1 MELFGQSGKSQSST
15 QTGSDDVS
23 EETQTEE
30 SLNEIK
36 WTQHPPHDDY
46 GWGLEST
53 AHEDADLKENEEM
66 AMFRENHLQNPRLK
80 QFVEAAGQVVI
91 ELIASRRKTAS
102 DLLLQNKSVFSFSL
116 GYNSFELGPISQAN
130 RVTTISLNAKEP
142 DILLAGFFVKE
153 SPADDI
159 VNRTLLVEFFLDN
172 SQPPK
177 RLFLSEGDV
186 TSTCY
191 TPDGTALV
199 AGVVDGSVEAF
210 DLLEPSSSFSSSMPW
225 IDSPVDIALRAP
237 AYDSSFLSSTLA
249 DGKAHPVVDVQVVEN
264 EK

>member
-1 MELFGQSGKSQSST
+1 M

-30 SLNEIK
+30 PLNEIK

-46 GWGLEST
+46 GWGSES
-53 AHEDADLKENEEM
+53 ASHESVESKEDEEM

-91 ELIASRRKTAS
+91 DLITSRQKTSS

-130 RVTTISLNAKEP
+130 RVTTIGLNSKEP
-142 DILLAGFFVKE
+142 DILLAGFFIKE
-153 SPADDI
+153 SPAEDI
-159 VNRTLLVEFFLDN
+159 VNRTLLVEFYLD
-172 SQPPK
+172 QRPPK

-191 TPDGTALV
+191 TADGTALV
-199 AGVVDGSVEAF
+199 AGVVDGAVEAF
-210 DLLEPSSSFSSSMPW
+210 DLLEPSTAFPSSMPW
-225 IDSPVDIALRAP
+225 MDSPTDIALRLP

-249 DGKAHPVVDVQVVEN
+249 DGKAHPIVEVQVMQNEN
-264 EK
+264 E